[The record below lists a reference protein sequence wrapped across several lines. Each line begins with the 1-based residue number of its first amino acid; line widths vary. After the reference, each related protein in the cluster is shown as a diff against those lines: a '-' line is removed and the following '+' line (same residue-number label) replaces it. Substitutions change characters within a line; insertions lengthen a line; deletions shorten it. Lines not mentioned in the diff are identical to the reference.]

1 MSGFYD
7 DMLSLVYHGTKTKP
21 HMPMSD
27 RAAQFSPFA
36 ALTGYEAA
44 IDETARF
51 TEEKITL
58 GEDAKAE
65 LEQNLQYLYQHSLEH
80 PEVVMTCFQK
90 DERKAGGS
98 YVTICGA
105 VKKIDGSQHC
115 ILLETGVKIAFED
128 LLTIQLTEVPTKREH
143 SDTV

>member
-65 LEQNLQYLYQHSLEH
+65 LEQNLQYLHQHRLEH

>member
-65 LEQNLQYLYQHSLEH
+65 LEQNLQYLHQH
-80 PEVVMTCFQK
+80 
-90 DERKAGGS
+90 R
-98 YVTICGA
+98 
-105 VKKIDGSQHC
+105 
-115 ILLETGVKIAFED
+115 
-128 LLTIQLTEVPTKREH
+128 
-143 SDTV
+143 